1 MNGVKKEKKNLA
13 CNFSTFAWET
23 HIVYACFFFCDT
35 TTVTRATSSMVQ
47 VSHKICNVTFL
58 TVEGKKKLSLL
69 LLPSLQAFKDMAQRL
84 WTTELHPRLV
94 FAAKYTHNQP
104 WFNSILPHGGERF
117 DGLHKGSRRWWYDH
131 LLHTIITRGWC

>member
-69 LLPSLQAFKDMAQRL
+69 LLPSLQPFKDGSKTVNHRASFTQPPPL
-84 WTTELHPRLV
+84 SLPLKNVPCCISCNLLLVLIQTES
-94 FAAKYTHNQP
+94 K
-104 WFNSILPHGGERF
+104 IM
-117 DGLHKGSRRWWYDH
+117 
-131 LLHTIITRGWC
+131 